1 MSLTSM
7 HENGKGNDASS
18 VPPMVIAYA
27 PKQMRLLHELGTTTV
42 QMIDQIAEIEA
53 AEIEKVAAEVER
65 KAHET
70 AEGLRAY
77 ARQLR
82 AAGVLANER
91 LANFVRFATTC
102 NDAAKMVHQSAQHQ
116 EAPRLEPP
124 PEETTPPEPQP
135 TDPQAPPLQ

>member
-7 HENGKGNDASS
+7 HENGNGNGNDASS
-18 VPPMVIAYA
+18 VPPTVIAYA

-53 AEIEKVAAEVER
+53 AEIEKVAEQVER

-77 ARQLR
+77 ARQMR
-82 AAGVLANER
+82 SAGALANER

-102 NDAAKMVHQSAQHQ
+102 NDAAKMVQQSVRDHDV
-116 EAPRLEPP
+116 PRLEPP
-124 PEETTPPEPQP
+124 PEEIEPPQP
-135 TDPQAPPLQ
+135 TDLQAPPLQ

>member
-18 VPPMVIAYA
+18 VSPMVIAYA
-27 PKQMRLLHELGTTTV
+27 PKQMRFLHELGTTTV

-53 AEIEKVAAEVER
+53 AEIEKVAEEVER

-77 ARQLR
+77 ARQMR

-91 LANFVRFATTC
+91 LANFVRFAATC
-102 NDAAKMVHQSAQHQ
+102 NDAAKMVQQSVQHD
-116 EAPRLEPP
+116 APRLEPLP
-124 PEETTPPEPQP
+124 AEITPPH
-135 TDPQAPPLQ
+135 APPIDLDGPALQ

>member
-18 VPPMVIAYA
+18 VPAMVIAYA

-42 QMIDQIAEIEA
+42 QMINQIAEMQA
-53 AEIEKVAAEVER
+53 AEIEKVAEEVER

-77 ARQLR
+77 ARQMR

-102 NDAAKMVHQSAQHQ
+102 NDAAKMVHQSAQHHGTPQ
-116 EAPRLEPP
+116 LERPPAEIAP
-124 PEETTPPEPQP
+124 
-135 TDPQAPPLQ
+135 PQATDLQDQVLQ

>member
-18 VPPMVIAYA
+18 VPPMVMAYA
-27 PKQMRLLHELGTTTV
+27 PKQMRMLHELGTTTV

-53 AEIEKVAAEVER
+53 AEIEKVAEEVER

-77 ARQLR
+77 ARQMR
-82 AAGVLANER
+82 SAGVLANER

-102 NDAAKMVHQSAQHQ
+102 NDAAKMVQQSVHHHAV
-116 EAPRLEPP
+116 PSLEPP
-124 PEETTPPEPQP
+124 PKEITSPPSPP
-135 TDPQAPPLQ
+135 TDRP